1 MRFDEQ
7 IFFDC
12 QPREGDDLF
21 ACFHLGN
28 SLVQNSLHD
37 RFQLIGDFALRIIV
51 GRIDHSISHDENL
64 SFRFTMSVA
73 LPRFCYQQS
82 LPSARPTERA
92 CDF

>member
-12 QPREGDDLF
+12 QTVKGMISSPASFLETASF
-21 ACFHLGN
+21 KI
-28 SLVQNSLHD
+28 SLHD

-73 LPRFCYQQS
+73 LS
-82 LPSARPTERA
+82 TLLLSAKSALCSTNGKGM
-92 CDF
+92 